1 MGLLQCPLCCY
12 SQNHQQ
18 HEKTE
23 PHSHDH
29 IHSESS
35 TSSSISSQPSLP
47 SVPSLSSQQ
56 SQTTHHKLLTTINGH
71 SSPIFS
77 LTLHSKFLYSGSSN
91 SEIRRFDKDPFA
103 LQSSNNTNNL
113 VSISHGSK
121 STIKSMIVV
130 NDMLFS
136 AHQDHKIRVW
146 KIETTTKITATS
158 DSTNHDQR
166 LFKCI
171 ATLPTFNDRFSKLF
185 SSKNY
190 VEVRRHKKCT
200 WVNHVDAVSSLA
212 ISKDGFFLYSA
223 SWDRTFKIWRVSD
236 FKCLE
241 SVKNAHEDAINAI
254 VVSSDGIVYTGS
266 ADKKIKIWKK
276 KNHEGAC
283 DRSILVWEKID
294 NNVENCSELGQGPMN
309 LVGALRGHTKA
320 ILCLVA
326 MDNLV
331 CSGSADNS
339 VRIWKRGIDEKSY
352 SCLAVLQ
359 GHRKPVKCLAMI
371 DDSKRGKNGGDDDD

>member
-1 MGLLQCPLCCY
+1 MGLLQCPLCFY
-12 SQNHQQ
+12 SQNQQKHQ
-18 HEKTE
+18 KTE

-35 TSSSISSQPSLP
+35 TSSISSQPSLP
-47 SVPSLSSQQ
+47 SVPSLTSQQ

-77 LTLHSKFLYSGSSN
+77 LTLHSKFIYSGSSN
-91 SEIRRFDKDPFA
+91 SEIRRFEKDPFA

-113 VSISHGSK
+113 VSISNGSK

-146 KIETTTKITATS
+146 KIETTTTKTATIS
-158 DSTNHDQR
+158 DTNHDQR

-212 ISKDGFFLYSA
+212 VSKDGYFLYSA

-254 VVSSDGIVYTGS
+254 VVSSDGVVYTGS

-276 KNHEGAC
+276 KN
-283 DRSILVWEKID
+283 IV
-294 NNVENCSELGQGPMN
+294 
-309 LVGALRGHTKA
+309 T
-320 ILCLVA
+320 
-326 MDNLV
+326 
-331 CSGSADNS
+331 
-339 VRIWKRGIDEKSY
+339 
-352 SCLAVLQ
+352 
-359 GHRKPVKCLAMI
+359 
-371 DDSKRGKNGGDDDD
+371 